1 MPVPVVH
8 IRVVRMSVPDPFAGA
23 VEASSLHKAGK
34 SCGKPLYARGLPRL
48 RRLGAGLQS
57 LRVTCQKKYR
67 LIEECDAASLHLW
80 HLESSVTVIE
90 TPGTQRERLK
100 RRAEEARRTS
110 AEAIADLQ
118 THRLLHGC

>member
-1 MPVPVVH
+1 MRAVC
-8 IRVVRMSVPDPFAGA
+8 RDCAPF
-23 VEASSLHKAGK
+23 
-34 SCGKPLYARGLPRL
+34 
-48 RRLGAGLQS
+48 GAGLQS
-57 LRVTCQKKYR
+57 LHVTCQKKYR

-100 RRAEEARRTS
+100 RRAQEARRTS

>member
-1 MPVPVVH
+1 M
-8 IRVVRMSVPDPFAGA
+8 RA
-23 VEASSLHKAGK
+23 VCHDCAAF
-34 SCGKPLYARGLPRL
+34 
-48 RRLGAGLQS
+48 GAGLQS

-80 HLESSVTVIE
+80 HPESSMTVME
-90 TPGTQRERLK
+90 TPGTERGRLK

-110 AEAIADLQ
+110 AEAIAELQ

>member
-1 MPVPVVH
+1 RSQV
-8 IRVVRMSVPDPFAGA
+8 
-23 VEASSLHKAGK
+23 
-34 SCGKPLYARGLPRL
+34 RL
-48 RRLGAGLQS
+48 RPRVYIKRGNPAVNPYTRAVCRDCAAFGARLQS

-80 HLESSVTVIE
+80 HLESSVTVME

-110 AEAIADLQ
+110 AEVRSEEHTSELQSRFDLVC
-118 THRLLHGC
+118 RLLLEKKKKK